1 MNEKYIQTLR
11 TMIQTQYKCPSRYS
25 QTIKVKE
32 EADGKILFEGNVE
45 LFDLG
50 GHPTA
55 RQCYAWGTKRE
66 DGRMEYATALNPPA
80 KSAAEAVRGHLQAQ
94 GAAAK

>member
-11 TMIQTQYKCPSRYS
+11 TLIQTSCKCPTRYS

-32 EADGKILFEGNVE
+32 EAEGKVLFEGNVE

-55 RQCYAWGTKRE
+55 RQCFAWGTKRE
-66 DGRMEYATALNPPA
+66 DGRMEYTTILNPPA
-80 KSAAEAVRGHLQAQ
+80 KSAAEAVRLHLQRQQTSA
-94 GAAAK
+94 